1 MTYLLAF
8 TIYFAPAYALRFGA
22 FGLPLN
28 ALLVWV
34 ALLFLIFFVWLLS
47 KNALVDFLRY
57 SISTNKI
64 LLIGI
69 VVFALA
75 GFASLFVGGFSFEK
89 FGQFLVLFVQPI
101 GLYFVARYI
110 VAKDKTAK
118 ELIIQTLFV
127 FAGLAGLFAI
137 TQYFTLYGLPQEFW
151 GNSQEPKRA
160 VGFFT
165 HPNHYALFIAPVL
178 ALLIP
183 RAVAAAELFFAS
195 LKTKRSHSSIRDSGL
210 LVGAWV
216 LGALGLLLSL
226 SRGGW
231 LAILM
236 AAGLFVILNAK
247 KKYVVSAIVV
257 LVLITST
264 IYAIPNLRY
273 RVLLP
278 FYGEKSSVAR
288 LSLWHT
294 GIKMIKDSPVLGKG
308 LLGFTNNWYAYNTDQ
323 GLSKYPAPHNI
334 FLNFWVDTGL
344 LGLLSFVFISGYVIV
359 RGFRERKNKM
369 LLGLMLFIVAIFV
382 HGLIDVPYLKND
394 LALLYWFVLGA
405 LL

>member
-8 TIYFAPAYALRFGA
+8 TIYFAPAYALRFQVY
-22 FGLPLN
+22 GLPLN

-34 ALLFLIFFVWLLS
+34 ALVFLIFFIWLLS
-47 KNALVDFLRY
+47 KNSLVDFLSY
-57 SISTNKI
+57 SVSTNKI
-64 LLIGI
+64 LLGGTLL
-69 VVFALA
+69 FALS
-75 GFASLFVGGFSFEK
+75 GLVSLFVGGFSLEK

-101 GLYFVARYI
+101 GLYFIARYI
-110 VAKDKTAK
+110 VAKDKSAK
-118 ELIIQTLFV
+118 EVMIQTLFV
-127 FAGLAGLFAI
+127 FAGLAGMFAI
-137 TQYFTLYGLPQEFW
+137 TQYFTLYGLPQDFW

-183 RAVAAAELFFAS
+183 RAVASAELLFAS
-195 LKTKRSHSSIRDSGL
+195 IKNGQSKSALRDSGL
-210 LVGAWV
+210 LVGAWLV
-216 LGALGLLLSL
+216 GAVGLFLSL

-231 LAILM
+231 LALLVT
-236 AAGLFVILNAK
+236 ASLFVIFNAK
-247 KKYVVSAIVV
+247 KKYIITASVAL
-257 LVLITST
+257 LVIAGT
-264 IYAIPNLRY
+264 IFAIPNLRY

-288 LSLWHT
+288 LSLWTT
-294 GIKMIKDSPVLGKG
+294 GVKMIKDSPVLGKG

-323 GLSKYPAPHNI
+323 GLSPYPAPHNI

-344 LGLLSFVFISGYVIV
+344 LGLLSFVFISGYVVVQGI
-359 RGFRERKNKM
+359 RKRTTAM
-369 LLGLMLFIVAIFV
+369 SLALALFIVAIFA

-405 LL
+405 FL

>member
-8 TIYFAPAYALRFGA
+8 TIYFAPAYALRFQVY
-22 FGLPLN
+22 GLPLN

-34 ALLFLIFFVWLLS
+34 ALVFLVFFIWLLS
-47 KNALVDFLRY
+47 KNALVDFLRH
-57 SISTNKI
+57 SASTNKTLLGGI
-64 LLIGI
+64 LL
-69 VVFALA
+69 FALA
-75 GFASLFVGGFSFEK
+75 GLISLFVGGFSLEK

-101 GLYFVARYI
+101 GLYFIARYI
-110 VAKDKTAK
+110 VERDKSAR
-118 ELIIQTLFV
+118 EFIIQTLFV
-127 FAGLAGLFAI
+127 FAGLAGVFAI

-183 RAVAAAELFFAS
+183 RAVAAAELFF
-195 LKTKRSHSSIRDSGL
+195 SSIKSGKSKSVLRDSGL
-210 LVGAWV
+210 LVGAWLV
-216 LGALGLLLSL
+216 GSVGLLLSL

-231 LAILM
+231 LALLIT
-236 AAGLFVILNAK
+236 AGLFVILNAK
-247 KKYVVSAIVV
+247 KKYIVTAIVA
-257 LVLITST
+257 LVLIAGTV
-264 IYAIPNLRY
+264 YAIPNLRY

-288 LSLWHT
+288 LSLWTT
-294 GIKMIKDSPVLGKG
+294 GVKMIKDSPVLGKG

-323 GLSKYPAPHNI
+323 GLSPYPAPHNV
-334 FLNFWVDTGL
+334 FLNFWVDTGV
-344 LGLLSFVFISGYVIV
+344 LGLLSFVFISSYVVI
-359 RGFRERKNKM
+359 RGIRKRSNA
-369 LLGLMLFIVAIFV
+369 LSLALALFIIAIFT

-394 LALLYWFVLGA
+394 LALLYWIVLGA